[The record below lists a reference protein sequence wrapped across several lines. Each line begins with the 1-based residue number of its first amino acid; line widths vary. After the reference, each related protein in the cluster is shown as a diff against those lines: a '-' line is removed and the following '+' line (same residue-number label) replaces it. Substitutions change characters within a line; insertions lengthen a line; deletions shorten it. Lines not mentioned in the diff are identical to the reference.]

1 MFLEVVTYYFLF
13 PHYKWIQINVM
24 LLASLSILEM
34 CSLPSWAAEHC
45 EAAIV
50 ISAQQTPN
58 TLPSEAGEERT
69 VDPNS
74 DRISN
79 KVDILKSIY
88 LFCVWEDKKC
98 ISYLN
103 SLKFQHILCQLGKS
117 AVKNNKGWKR
127 TEADRNRRWLFCI
140 KLFGDNSLKRWHFEQ
155 KPSRRDLDSPVESH
169 TLIPRH

>member
-1 MFLEVVTYYFLF
+1 M
-13 PHYKWIQINVM
+13 
-24 LLASLSILEM
+24 
-34 CSLPSWAAEHC
+34 
-45 EAAIV
+45 
-50 ISAQQTPN
+50 
-58 TLPSEAGEERT
+58 
-69 VDPNS
+69 DPNS

-140 KLFGDNSLKRWHFEQ
+140 KLFGDNSLKR
-155 KPSRRDLDSPVESH
+155 
-169 TLIPRH
+169 